1 MRSVID
7 GFAGATL
14 ACTVGCLGL
23 ATGWLALTAASKRR
37 FKSGIEV
44 ITARN
49 GSGYFGPI
57 LMSFCSVCSW
67 RVLITLLPFGK
78 LALSDKS
85 DIKIGTSNP
94 SIWTSEKR
102 RQIVTVSLKNER
114 DTLSEISC
122 DIPFMELI
130 EKNWPKEAWTGYYTW
145 ICNFSAVNTVLLSA
159 RHKWVHSPSLCFN
172 ATPAFGFIPLLA
184 DYAKYWKKQIN
195 KGI

>member
-44 ITARN
+44 ITVRN

-94 SIWTSEKR
+94 SIWTSEKK

-130 EKNWPKEAWTGYYTW
+130 EKKNDQKKLEQGITLEFA
-145 ICNFSAVNTVLLSA
+145 I
-159 RHKWVHSPSLCFN
+159 SPQLIRYF
-172 ATPAFGFIPLLA
+172 
-184 DYAKYWKKQIN
+184 
-195 KGI
+195 